1 MNSILNKRGKMKN
14 LGLIIFIVFSTILN
28 AQEPNVQENKIEEK
42 SVSNVDKLDVLDQQS
57 KEFFKSITGLEK
69 SYLENQIQEIK
80 NKKEEADKGLK
91 QVSVPQPTP
100 TQGQVVMTE
109 DEYEKNVFNHQNE
122 IARIT
127 TDFTRTKKIKDLK
140 IKSMYSFNGKDYAV
154 LYLDDTESASRNKLS
169 SELSGNIEGRYV
181 EGDNILGLKIIDINT
196 RTKSIELYKK
206 LDEET
211 GYTIFLSNY
220 GINVSNLEK
229 RDKND
234 TRYTQTAPKEIH
246 KKVESFVEE
255 TNTNPK
261 PIKNESKNIEQKEQ
275 KTSSSVKKAF
285 EDVSSKEDKDIINS
299 NKTCYVVNKQ
309 SLNVRAEP
317 NENSKILR
325 VLKIDDKFLI
335 QKTQGE
341 WLNINTIYKKISGD
355 VMNVSSQSNW
365 VQNNNSNLIQA
376 NCN

>member
-14 LGLIIFIVFSTILN
+14 LGLIIFIVFSTIIN

-91 QVSVPQPTP
+91 QVNISQPTP

-109 DEYEKNVFNHQNE
+109 EEYEKNVFNHQNE

-127 TDFTRTKKIKDLK
+127 TDFARTKKIKDLK
-140 IKSMYSFNGKDYAV
+140 IKSMYTFNGVDYAV
-154 LYLDDTESASRNKLS
+154 LLLDDTESAARTKTST
-169 SELSGNIEGRYV
+169 ELSGNIEGRYV

-206 LDEET
+206 LDEDT

-234 TRYTQTAPKEIH
+234 SRYTQNAPKNIS
-246 KKVESFVEE
+246 KKTE
-255 TNTNPK
+255 TSSDSKTY
-261 PIKNESKNIEQKEQ
+261 EASKNVVENQSSNHYEQKNN
-275 KTSSSVKKAF
+275 SSVKKVF
-285 EDVSSKEDKDIINS
+285 EDVKSTENKSKSDKI
-299 NKTCYVVNKQ
+299 CYIVNKQ
-309 SLNVRAEP
+309 NLNVRIEP

-325 VLKIDDKFLI
+325 VLKINDKFVV
-335 QKTQGE
+335 QKSNQD
-341 WLNINTIYKKISGD
+341 WLNIDTIYKKISGD
-355 VMNVSSQSNW
+355 VMNVSDQSNW
-365 VQNNNSNLIQA
+365 VQNTNESLSQTE
-376 NCN
+376 CN

>member
-1 MNSILNKRGKMKN
+1 
-14 LGLIIFIVFSTILN
+14 
-28 AQEPNVQENKIEEK
+28 
-42 SVSNVDKLDVLDQQS
+42 
-57 KEFFKSITGLEK
+57 
-69 SYLENQIQEIK
+69 
-80 NKKEEADKGLK
+80 
-91 QVSVPQPTP
+91 
-100 TQGQVVMTE
+100 MTE

-154 LYLDDTESASRNKLS
+154 LYLDDTESASRNKQNT
-169 SELSGNIEGRYV
+169 ELSGNIEGRYV

-196 RTKSIELYKK
+196 RTKSLELYKK

-234 TRYTQTAPKEIH
+234 PRYTQTTQKELH
-246 KKVESFVEE
+246 KKIESYIEE
-255 TNTNPK
+255 PTTSYK
-261 PIKNESKNIEQKEQ
+261 PTKNESKNIEQIEQ

-285 EDVSSKEDKDIINS
+285 EDVSSKDDIVNS

-309 SLNVRAEP
+309 SLNVRLEP
-317 NENSKILR
+317 NETSRILR
-325 VLKIDDKFLI
+325 VLKINDKLVI

-341 WLNINTIYKKISGD
+341 WLNIDTIYKKISGD
-355 VMNVSSQSNW
+355 VMNVSDQSNW

>member
-1 MNSILNKRGKMKN
+1 MRKIGV
-14 LGLIIFIVFSTILN
+14 IIFIIFSTFLY
-28 AQEPNVQENKIEEK
+28 AQEQEDK
-42 SVSNVDKLDVLDQQS
+42 SIQNGDKLDVLDQQS

-80 NKKEEADKGLK
+80 NKKEESKNTSK
-91 QVSVPQPTP
+91 QQNIQQTPQAQQTP
-100 TQGQVVMTE
+100 QVIMTE

-127 TDFTRTKKIKDLK
+127 TDFTKTKKIKDLK

-154 LYLDDTESASRNKLS
+154 LYLDDNEMSSKNKLS

-206 LDEET
+206 LDDET

-234 TRYTQTAPKEIH
+234 SRYTQSAPKQI
-246 KKVESFVEE
+246 KKSQDNIIEQEQNYAP
-255 TNTNPK
+255 T
-261 PIKNESKNIEQKEQ
+261 KNIVNSDSSSTKTKEE
-275 KTSSSVKKAF
+275 KSSSSVKKAF
-285 EDVSSKEDKDIINS
+285 ENTNP
-299 NKTCYVVNKQ
+299 NKTCYVVNREK
-309 SLNVRAEP
+309 LNVRNEP
-317 NENSKILR
+317 NENAKILR
-325 VLKIDDKFLI
+325 VLKIDDKFTI
-335 QKTQGE
+335 EKSKDE
-341 WLNINTIYKKISGD
+341 WLNINTIYKKVSGD
-355 VMNVSSQSNW
+355 VMDVSNKSNW
-365 VQNNNSNLIQA
+365 VQNIDA
-376 NCN
+376 NFKKASCN

>member
-1 MNSILNKRGKMKN
+1 MMLFLNKGGKMKK

-28 AQEPNVQENKIEEK
+28 AQEQNVQENKIEEK
-42 SVSNVDKLDVLDQQS
+42 NIKNVDKLDVLDQQS

-91 QVSVPQPTP
+91 QANIPQPTP

-154 LYLDDTESASRNKLS
+154 LYLDDTESASRNKQNT
-169 SELSGNIEGRYV
+169 ELSGNIEGRYV

-196 RTKSIELYKK
+196 RTKSLELYKK

-234 TRYTQTAPKEIH
+234 PRYTQTTQKELH
-246 KKVESFVEE
+246 KKIESYIEE
-255 TNTNPK
+255 PTTSYK
-261 PIKNESKNIEQKEQ
+261 PTKNESKNIEQIEQ

-285 EDVSSKEDKDIINS
+285 EDVSSKDDIVNS

-309 SLNVRAEP
+309 SLNVRLEP
-317 NENSKILR
+317 NETSRILR
-325 VLKIDDKFLI
+325 VLKINDKLVI

-341 WLNINTIYKKISGD
+341 WLNIDTIYKKISGD
-355 VMNVSSQSNW
+355 VMNVSDQSNW